1 MNASM
6 LQMYASML
14 QISNTLIDVKKA
26 LMYDVERDEESDI
39 ISRYPIQC
47 SNKSFLSAIHPTMGM
62 RGVVLITAATVPVE
76 LDIVT

>member
-6 LQMYASML
+6 LQMYASTL

-26 LMYDVERDEESDI
+26 LMYDVERDEGSDI

-47 SNKSFLSAIHPTMGM
+47 SNKSFLSAIHPTTG
-62 RGVVLITAATVPVE
+62 
-76 LDIVT
+76 